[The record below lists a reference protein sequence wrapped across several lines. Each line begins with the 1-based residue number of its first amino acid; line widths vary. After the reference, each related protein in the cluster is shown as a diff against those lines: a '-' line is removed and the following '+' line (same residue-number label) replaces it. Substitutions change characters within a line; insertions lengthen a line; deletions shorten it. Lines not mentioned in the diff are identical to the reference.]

1 MTEQRHGQEQVKSTR
16 EAQFQTVFP
25 GTSGFMAVQ
34 VARLEAE
41 SRQRGAAEQAERQ
54 GIRESLAE
62 IRRQLKA
69 KKAHAAPVFWG
80 GDFFFSFFFLLLLLC
95 FLFGLF
101 GWGEGLVGGLAGE
114 DGGDGFMGSS
124 HVLKP
129 QIRFW
134 REQRFHNPLEKGFY

>member
-16 EAQFQTVFP
+16 EAQIQAAFP
-25 GTSGFMAVQ
+25 GTSGFMADLVLPVQ

-80 GDFFFSFFFLLLLLC
+80 GDFFLLFFLLLL
-95 FLFGLF
+95 FFSFWFVWVGRGV
-101 GWGEGLVGGLAGE
+101 GWGVGWGRWRGRFYGVFPCSEAPN
-114 DGGDGFMGSS
+114 S
-124 HVLKP
+124 VLERTTIP
-129 QIRFW
+129 Q
-134 REQRFHNPLEKGFY
+134 PS